1 MRIFG
6 CTRIPDSSHLCSV
19 MRMPMQRQA
28 QCQQQLHAQQY
39 AQQHKAGS
47 PCGHQRQMEKRG
59 GHEEENSEQV
69 RQAAAHGMTSEGP
82 QHMQQGCKY

>member
-6 CTRIPDSSHLCSV
+6 CTRIPDSSHLCRV

-39 AQQHKAGS
+39 AQQHEAGS
-47 PCGHQRQMEKRG
+47 PRGHERQMGKRG
-59 GHEEENSEQV
+59 RHEDRGLNE
-69 RQAAAHGMTSEGP
+69 RLA
-82 QHMQQGCKY
+82 